1 MKVYNKSCENMSELL
16 DCSVDLV
23 ITSPPYKD
31 EDGYSD
37 DMIRL
42 LTSELNRV
50 MKNDSLAFI
59 NFGHL
64 SGLKDRPFN
73 MVKLLQQQTPYGQ
86 LLFVDTII
94 WVKSSIYTGGHYTPI
109 NSPYMLNNMFEYIFQ
124 FSKGNAKIDKLSI
137 GVPYKDKS
145 NIARYGKQDIRCAGN
160 VWYVTYPTVQSK
172 KQKPHKDMFPEE
184 IPKKCIKLSGIK
196 EGSLVLDPF
205 MGSGTTGR
213 VAEKMGMESVGYEL
227 NQKYFEKYIF

>member
-184 IPKKCIKLSGIK
+184 IPKKCIKLAGIK